1 MILENEVEKMAKGYN
16 RGGGMPSNMAQL
28 MKQAQKM
35 QADLEKT
42 QEDLSQKT
50 YEATSGGGAVKATVN
65 GNGKLHDLV
74 IDESVLDDAQMV
86 ADLVIAAV
94 NQAID
99 EKDKRKEEA
108 LGGLTGGLGGLGGL
122 F

>member
-1 MILENEVEKMAKGYN
+1 MAKGFN
-16 RGGGMPSNMAQL
+16 RGGGMPGNMAQL

-42 QEDLSQKT
+42 QEDLSNKT
-50 YEATSGGGAVKATVN
+50 FEASSGGGAVKAVVT
-65 GNGKLHDLV
+65 GTGKLDSLM
-74 IDESVLDDAQMV
+74 IDESVLDDAEMV

-94 NQAID
+94 NAAME
-99 EKDKRKEEA
+99 EKDKQRDA
-108 LGGLTGGLGGLGGL
+108 AIGGLTGSMGNLGGL

>member
-1 MILENEVEKMAKGYN
+1 MAKGFN

-42 QEDLSQKT
+42 QEDLSSKT
-50 YEATSGGGAVKATVN
+50 YDGASGGGAVKVTLS
-65 GNGKLHDLV
+65 GNGKIENLV
-74 IDESVLDDAQMV
+74 IDESVLDDAEMA

-94 NQAID
+94 NQAVE
-99 EKDKRKEEA
+99 EKDKDKEA
-108 LGGLTGGLGGLGGL
+108 KLGGITGGIGNFGGL

>member
-1 MILENEVEKMAKGYN
+1 MAKGKFN
-16 RGGGMPSNMAQL
+16 MGGGMPANMANL

-35 QADLEKT
+35 QESLTTA
-42 QEDLSQKT
+42 QEDLANKN
-50 YEATSGGGAVKATVN
+50 YKATSGGGAVSVTVS
-65 GNGKLHDLV
+65 GTGKLVDLV
-74 IDESVLDDAQMV
+74 IDESVLDDAEMA

-99 EKDKRKEEA
+99 EKDKDKEST
-108 LGGLTGGLGGLGGL
+108 LGGLAGGMGNFGGL

>member
-1 MILENEVEKMAKGYN
+1 MAKGKFN
-16 RGGGMPSNMAQL
+16 MGGGMPANMANL

-35 QADLEKT
+35 QESLAT
-42 QEDLSQKT
+42 AQEDLANKT
-50 YEATSGGGAVKATVN
+50 YQATSGGGAVSVTLN
-65 GNGKLHDLV
+65 GSGKLVDLV
-74 IDESVLDDAQMV
+74 IDESVLDDAEMA

-99 EKDKRKEEA
+99 EKEKDKETT
-108 LGGLTGGLGGLGGL
+108 LGGLAGGMGNFGGL

>member
-1 MILENEVEKMAKGYN
+1 MAKGFN

-42 QEDLSQKT
+42 QENLSSKS
-50 YEATSGGGAVKATVN
+50 YEATSGGGAVKATVS
-65 GNGKLHDLV
+65 GLGKLENLV
-74 IDESVLDDAQMV
+74 IDESVLDDAEMV

-94 NQAID
+94 NQAIE
-99 EKDKRKEEA
+99 EKDKDKETT
-108 LGGLTGGLGGLGGL
+108 LGGITGNIGNFGGL

>member
-1 MILENEVEKMAKGYN
+1 MAKGFN

-42 QEDLSQKT
+42 QEDLSLKS
-50 YEATSGGGAVKATVN
+50 YEATSGGGAVKATIN
-65 GNGKLHDLV
+65 GTGKLEALV
-74 IDESVLDDAQMV
+74 IDESVLDDAEMV

-94 NQAID
+94 NQAIE
-99 EKDKRKEEA
+99 EKDRRKEEA
-108 LGGLTGGLGGLGGL
+108 LGGLTGGIGNFGGL

>member
-1 MILENEVEKMAKGYN
+1 MAKGKFN
-16 RGGGMPSNMAQL
+16 MGGGMPSNMANL

-35 QADLEKT
+35 QQNLEQA
-42 QEDLSQKT
+42 QEDLANKT
-50 YEATSGGGAVKATVN
+50 YQATSGGGAVSVTIS
-65 GNGKLHDLV
+65 GSGKLTDLV
-74 IDESVLDDAQMV
+74 IDESVLDDAEMV

-99 EKDKRKEEA
+99 EKDKEKEST
-108 LGGLTGGLGGLGGL
+108 LGGLTGGMGNFGGL

>member
-1 MILENEVEKMAKGYN
+1 MAKGYN
-16 RGGGMPSNMAQL
+16 RGGTMPSNMAQL

-50 YEATSGGGAVKATVN
+50 YEATSGGGAVKAIVN
-65 GNGKLHDLV
+65 GNGRLQDLV

-94 NQAID
+94 NLAID

-108 LGGLTGGLGGLGGL
+108 LGGLTGGLGGLGGFGGL

>member
-1 MILENEVEKMAKGYN
+1 MAKGFN
-16 RGGGMPSNMAQL
+16 RGGGMPGNMAQL

-42 QEDLSQKT
+42 QEEL
-50 YEATSGGGAVKATVN
+50 ATKSFEGTAGGGAVKAVIN
-65 GNGKLHDLV
+65 GSGKLEELQ
-74 IDESVLDDAQMV
+74 IDESVLDDAEMV

-94 NQAID
+94 NTAID
-99 EKDKRKEEA
+99 EKDKQRDSA
-108 LGGLTGGLGGLGGL
+108 IGGLTGSFGNLGGL

>member
-1 MILENEVEKMAKGYN
+1 MAKGKFN
-16 RGGGMPSNMAQL
+16 MGGGMPANMANL

-35 QADLEKT
+35 QESLAT
-42 QEDLSQKT
+42 AQEDLANKT
-50 YEATSGGGAVKATVN
+50 YQATSGGGAVNVTLN
-65 GNGKLHDLV
+65 GSGKLMDLV
-74 IDESVLDDAQMV
+74 IDESVLDDAEMV

-99 EKDKRKEEA
+99 EKDKDKETT
-108 LGGLTGGLGGLGGL
+108 LGGLAGGMGNFGGL

>member
-1 MILENEVEKMAKGYN
+1 MAKGKFN
-16 RGGGMPSNMAQL
+16 MGGGMPANMANL

-35 QADLEKT
+35 QESLTTA
-42 QEDLSQKT
+42 QEDLANKN
-50 YEATSGGGAVKATVN
+50 YKATSGGGAVSVTASGT
-65 GNGKLHDLV
+65 GKLVDLV
-74 IDESVLDDAQMV
+74 IDESVLDDAEMA

-99 EKDKRKEEA
+99 EKDKDKEST
-108 LGGLTGGLGGLGGL
+108 LGGLAGGMGNFGGL

>member
-1 MILENEVEKMAKGYN
+1 MAKGFN

-42 QEDLSQKT
+42 QEDLSLKT
-50 YEATSGGGAVKATVN
+50 YEATSGGGAVKAVIN
-65 GNGKLHDLV
+65 GSGKIENLE
-74 IDESVLDDAQMV
+74 IDESVLDDAEMV
-86 ADLVIAAV
+86 ADLVIAAI
-94 NQAID
+94 NQAIE
-99 EKDKRKEEA
+99 EKDKKKEEA
-108 LGGLTGGLGGLGGL
+108 IGGLTGNIGNFGGL

>member
-1 MILENEVEKMAKGYN
+1 MAKGFN
-16 RGGGMPSNMAQL
+16 RGGGMPGNMAQL

-42 QEDLSQKT
+42 QEDLSSKT
-50 YEATSGGGAVKATVN
+50 YEATSGGGAVKAVISGT
-65 GNGKLHDLV
+65 GKLESLF
-74 IDESVLDDAQMV
+74 IDESVSDDVEMV

-94 NQAID
+94 NSAID
-99 EKDKRKEEA
+99 EKDKQRDVA
-108 LGGLTGGLGGLGGL
+108 LGGLTGGMGNFGGL

>member
-1 MILENEVEKMAKGYN
+1 MAKGFN

-42 QEDLSQKT
+42 QEDLSVKT
-50 YEATSGGGAVKATVN
+50 YDATSGGGAVSVTIS
-65 GNGKLHDLV
+65 GGGKIEKLT
-74 IDESVLDDAQMV
+74 IDESVLDDAEMV

-94 NQAID
+94 NQAIE
-99 EKDKRKEEA
+99 EKDKEKEA
-108 LGGLTGGLGGLGGL
+108 TLGGITGNLGNFGGL

>member
-1 MILENEVEKMAKGYN
+1 MAKGKFN
-16 RGGGMPSNMAQL
+16 MGGAMPGNMANL

-35 QADLEKT
+35 QQNLEQA
-42 QEDLSQKT
+42 QEDLANKSYQ
-50 YEATSGGGAVKATVN
+50 ATSGGGAVSATIN
-65 GNGKLHDLV
+65 GSGKLVDLV
-74 IDESVLDDAQMV
+74 IDESVLDDAEMA

-99 EKDKRKEEA
+99 EKEKDKEA
-108 LGGLTGGLGGLGGL
+108 TLGGLAGGMGNFGGL

>member
-1 MILENEVEKMAKGYN
+1 MAKGKFN
-16 RGGGMPSNMAQL
+16 MGGGMPANMANL

-35 QADLEKT
+35 QESLTIA
-42 QEDLSQKT
+42 QEDLASKS
-50 YEATSGGGAVKATVN
+50 YKATSGGGAVSVTLS
-65 GNGKLHDLV
+65 GTGKLVDLV
-74 IDESVLDDAQMV
+74 IDESVLDDAEMV

-99 EKDKRKEEA
+99 EKDKDKEST
-108 LGGLTGGLGGLGGL
+108 LGGLAGGMGNFGGL

>member
-1 MILENEVEKMAKGYN
+1 MAKGFN

-42 QEDLSQKT
+42 QEDLSTKS
-50 YEATSGGGAVKATVN
+50 YEATSGGGAVKVTVS
-65 GNGKLHDLV
+65 GTGKLDNLV
-74 IDESVLDDAQMV
+74 IDESVLDDAEMV

-99 EKDKRKEEA
+99 EKEKDKENT
-108 LGGLTGGLGGLGGL
+108 LGGITGGLGNLGGL

>member
-1 MILENEVEKMAKGYN
+1 MAKGKFN
-16 RGGGMPSNMAQL
+16 MGGGMPANMANL

-35 QADLEKT
+35 QESLTTA
-42 QEDLSQKT
+42 QEDLANKN
-50 YEATSGGGAVKATVN
+50 YKATSGGGAVSVTVS
-65 GNGKLHDLV
+65 GTGKLVDLV
-74 IDESVLDDAQMV
+74 IDESVLDDAEMA

-99 EKDKRKEEA
+99 EKDKDQEST
-108 LGGLTGGLGGLGGL
+108 LGGLAGGMGNFGGL

>member
-1 MILENEVEKMAKGYN
+1 MAKGKFN
-16 RGGGMPSNMAQL
+16 MGGGMPANMANL

-35 QADLEKT
+35 QESLTTA
-42 QEDLSQKT
+42 QEDLANKN
-50 YEATSGGGAVKATVN
+50 YKATSGGGAVSVTVS
-65 GNGKLHDLV
+65 GTGKLVDLV
-74 IDESVLDDAQMV
+74 IDESVLDDAEMA

-99 EKDKRKEEA
+99 EKDKDKEST
-108 LGGLTGGLGGLGGL
+108 LGGLAGGMGNFGGI